1 MNKTDYIFLY
11 QRDLKKLKAEISAY
25 KEEDQLWVKI
35 PGTINSGGNLA
46 QHLIGNLRTYI
57 GLELGHIPYVR
68 DRGAEFSARLFT
80 KSELLEEIDFLIEII
95 PESLAN
101 LTTDQI
107 LEVYSQD
114 VLSIHESQS
123 VGLVLTHLAMHLAY
137 HTGQINYHKRITN
150 EQFDENNRLQA

>member
-1 MNKTDYIFLY
+1 MNKEDYIFLY
-11 QRDLKKLKAEISAY
+11 KRDLKKLKAEIFAY

-57 GLELGHIPYVR
+57 GLSLGHFPYVR
-68 DRGAEFSARLFT
+68 NREAEFSSRLFT
-80 KSELLEEIDFLIEII
+80 RSQLLEELDYLIEII
-95 PESLAN
+95 PESLMT

-107 LEVYSQD
+107 SEEYPQD
-114 VLSIHESQS
+114 ILSINEPQS

-137 HTGQINYHKRITN
+137 HTGQINYHRRITN
-150 EQFDENNRLQA
+150 EQFDENS

>member
-1 MNKTDYIFLY
+1 MDKEDYIFLY
-11 QRDLKKLKAEISAY
+11 QRDLQKLKAEIFAY

-57 GLELGHIPYVR
+57 GLALGHFPYVR
-68 DRGAEFSARLFT
+68 NREAEFSSRLFT
-80 KSELLEEIDFLIEII
+80 QSQLLEEVDYLIEII
-95 PESLAN
+95 PESLIS

-107 LEVYSQD
+107 SEEYPQD
-114 VLSIHESQS
+114 ILSIQQPQN

-137 HTGQINYHKRITN
+137 HTGQINYHRRITN
-150 EQFDENNRLQA
+150 EQFHENS